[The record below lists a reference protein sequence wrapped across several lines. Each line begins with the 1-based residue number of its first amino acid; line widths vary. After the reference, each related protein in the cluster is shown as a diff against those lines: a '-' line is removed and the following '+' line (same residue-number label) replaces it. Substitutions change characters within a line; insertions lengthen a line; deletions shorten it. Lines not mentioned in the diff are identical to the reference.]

1 MRAVAL
7 KFHVVEGATASIAFL
22 AEELSLL
29 YATAGIDLALV
40 EGERIADDPTYHL
53 DSYPVWIKRFGERDR
68 SAGHL
73 ILGRA
78 VPDHRSDIAGQLIDQ
93 VSRGVAVVYTSCD
106 YIRRDG
112 EGALLQTC
120 AHEIGHMLNLSHED
134 VAAKFVSAMNQAARR
149 ELDTRSSWKGAIA
162 ESREVRNTN
171 EPDYFFPPV
180 RELASYPLAYRARHS
195 LNNLSPD
202 RLLPWG
208 EKFEHP
214 YDGTEDKHQKEFH
227 T

>member
-1 MRAVAL
+1 V
-7 KFHVVEGATASIAFL
+7 KFHVVEGAMARMEFL
-22 AEELSLL
+22 AEELRLL

-40 EGERIADDPTYHL
+40 EGERIAKDPTYHVIKYI
-53 DSYPVWIKRFGERDR
+53 DWIKRFGEQDR

-73 ILGRA
+73 ILGRD
-78 VPDHRSDIAGQLIDQ
+78 VPDYRSDIAGRLIDE

-106 YIRRDG
+106 YIQRDG

-120 AHEIGHMLNLSHED
+120 AHEIGHMLNLSHDD
-134 VAAKFVSAMNQAARR
+134 VDKTFVTAMNQADKRD
-149 ELDTRSSWKGAIA
+149 LDTRASWESVKA
-162 ESREVRNTN
+162 EAREIRNTN
-171 EPDYFFPPV
+171 EPDYFLPPA
-180 RELASYPLAYRARHS
+180 RELASYPFAYRARHT

-208 EKFEHP
+208 GKFEHL

-227 T
+227 S